1 MISCIVVSSR
11 EIDLYNMSLS
21 NIPINREITVGKSS
35 MINPFRRDNAI
46 TAKVKS
52 RKDKQEERR
61 QKAQARG
68 QKPIK

>member
-1 MISCIVVSSR
+1 
-11 EIDLYNMSLS
+11 MSLS